1 MYVVNRVNS
10 NNPNELSRLV
20 FDGLICRGSGELS
33 RRVFDGLICRGSGE
47 LICRVF
53 DGLSRRVCRNSPV
66 RSFKID
72 VLPKLLLTATPLEQ
86 DVEDLKHDKNDGDGY
101 HP

>member
-1 MYVVNRVNS
+1 MYVVNSVNS
-10 NNPNELSRLV
+10 NNPNELSRRV
-20 FDGLICRGSGELS
+20 FDGLSRRVFDGLS
-33 RRVFDGLICRGSGE
+33 RRVFDGLICLGSGE
-47 LICRVF
+47 
-53 DGLSRRVCRNSPV
+53 LSRRVCRNSPV

-101 HP
+101 HIQHKN